1 MAVDERPLSLIG
13 HPGPD
18 SMSDDRRGADG
29 DRAEEGERVGDRAV
43 DVGDRKF
50 FYATYPH
57 KR

>member
-1 MAVDERPLSLIG
+1 MAIVLRKAKEFAAEPL
-13 HPGPD
+13 
-18 SMSDDRRGADG
+18 
-29 DRAEEGERVGDRAV
+29 